1 VLGSSIALNI
11 LFGIPLWAGVLITI
25 VDTFL
30 ILLMKQ
36 NGMRILEIMFASMLF
51 VIACCFFINLILIG
65 ADIGELFK
73 GLFIPVIKTNAET
86 PMLGLIGSVL
96 MPHNLYLHS
105 ALVQTREIDRKNKVE
120 VKESI
125 IYFNAEAAVS
135 LFISFLINATLISTF
150 AFWYGKGYSIT
161 LSNAGDIFSQ

>member
-1 VLGSSIALNI
+1 
-11 LFGIPLWAGVLITI
+11 
-25 VDTFL
+25 
-30 ILLMKQ
+30 
-36 NGMRILEIMFASMLF
+36 
-51 VIACCFFINLILIG
+51 
-65 ADIGELFK
+65 
-73 GLFIPVIKTNAET
+73 
-86 PMLGLIGSVL
+86 MLGLIGSVL
-96 MPHNLYLHS
+96 MPHNLYLQS

-125 IYFNAEAAVS
+125 IYFNAETAIS